1 MKASSTPG
9 ARLRAA
15 APLAALALACAALP
29 AAAQGQGGKPVALV
43 EEVAGRVAGIG
54 EMDYM
59 AAGQTIQLSQR
70 DRIVLSYLNSC
81 NRETITGGTITVGAE
96 KSDVRNGEVRRE
108 TIACDAGRLRLSPQQ
123 AATSG
128 VMVFR
133 RAPGQS
139 QAEITLHGRSPV
151 VDGIGAGPIVIQR
164 TDRPSDPLA
173 VNVTGAMLRKRAVDL
188 AQVGVGLE
196 PGGVYTLKAGE
207 RSIAFRVAP
216 DARAGRGPILGRL
229 LRL

>member
-1 MKASSTPG
+1 MRQVANLVVISIAGAIFSAS
-9 ARLRAA
+9 
-15 APLAALALACAALP
+15 ALA
-29 AAAQGQGGKPVALV
+29 QGAKPVALV
-43 EEVAGRVAGIG
+43 EEVAGRVAGVS

-59 AAGQTIQLSQR
+59 AAGQVIQLTPR
-70 DRIVLSYLNSC
+70 DRVVLSYLNSC

-96 KSDVRNGEVRRE
+96 KSDVRNGDIRRE

-133 RAPGQS
+133 RVPGQS
-139 QAEITLHGRSPV
+139 QAEITIHGRSPV
-151 VDGIGAGPIVIQR
+151 VQGIGAGPVVIQR
-164 TDRPSDPLA
+164 TDRSSDPVA
-173 VNVTGAMLRKRAVDL
+173 VNVTADMLRKRAVDL
-188 AQVGVGLE
+188 AQIGVRLE
-196 PGGVYTLKAGE
+196 PGGVYSLTAGE

-216 DARAGRGPILGRL
+216 DARGDRGPILGRL